1 MHAWHVRGRDGD
13 DTGEATHFRGDALFR
28 HDERWSRREQVDQT
42 SINSRTTAVKPLLD
56 LINLE
61 KVSTHT
67 RYVAKRAAG
76 PELRRNTKARELK
89 HALKLKELVCVLM
102 LARIRKIRPAAAG
115 RHAGIGPRGGRRVS
129 LTGYL
134 APP

>member
-1 MHAWHVRGRDGD
+1 MINLSVAVR
-13 DTGEATHFRGDALFR
+13 FVPFFSALT
-28 HDERWSRREQVDQT
+28 RRAA
-42 SINSRTTAVKPLLD
+42 NLPPYPLLRHIYPFTR
-56 LINLE
+56 LP
-61 KVSTHT
+61 THT

-76 PELRRNTKARELK
+76 PELRRNTKTRELK